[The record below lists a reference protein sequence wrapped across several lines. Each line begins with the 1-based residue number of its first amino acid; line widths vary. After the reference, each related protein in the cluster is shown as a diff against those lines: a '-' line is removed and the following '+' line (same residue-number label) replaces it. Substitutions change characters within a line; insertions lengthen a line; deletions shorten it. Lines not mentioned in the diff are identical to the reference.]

1 MRYVAVNN
9 LKKGMLIARDIH
21 DAKSN
26 IFLREGM
33 KLANKQIE
41 QLGKQGFAGAYI
53 LDVASDDI
61 VSDPIITAKEYLTAQ
76 RAITKY
82 MDMAYKSSGVNSVSV
97 SIDEQKSIVMPVLE
111 TLRKKEDHLLVET
124 FDIKPFAAYE
134 PCHAV
139 MVMVLSL
146 AIGMKIGMSDEQ
158 LFELGIGA
166 LLHDIGTA
174 FLPEN
179 ILNRPGK
186 LTDEEY
192 ELVKGHVKKGYEYL
206 MNNYSLSSAAS
217 IGAMQH
223 HESYDGT
230 GYPDGLRKKNIS
242 VFGRIIAITDVYD
255 ALVSKRAF
263 RAAMYP
269 MQAIDTVQNLADRKF
284 DPEIV
289 NTLSSIIAPFPLG
302 SVVYLKTGE
311 TCIVKHN
318 YPENLLHP
326 LLRIFDIESANSRE
340 IDMSSDPDY
349 KNIRIT
355 KIVEV

>member
-1 MRYVAVNN
+1 MRYVTINN
-9 LKKGMLIARDIH
+9 LHKGMLLARDIF
-21 DAKSN
+21 DAN
-26 IFLREGM
+26 TDVFLREGV
-33 KLANKQIE
+33 KLGNKEIDK
-41 QLGKQGFAGAYI
+41 LGKQGFSGAYI

-61 VSDPIITAKEYLTAQ
+61 ISDPIINAREYLTAQ
-76 RAITKY
+76 RAVNKY
-82 MDMAYKSSGVNSVSV
+82 MDMAYKSGDNGGVAVSV
-97 SIDEQKSIVMPVLE
+97 DEQKSVVMPILE
-111 TLRKKEDHLLVET
+111 TLRAKEHHLIVESI
-124 FDIKPFAAYE
+124 DLKPFAAYE
-134 PCHAV
+134 SCHAV
-139 MVMVLSL
+139 MAMVLSL
-146 AIGMKIGMSDEQ
+146 AIGIKLKMTDEQ

-186 LTDEEY
+186 LTDEEFNI
-192 ELVKGHVKKGYEYL
+192 VKGHVKKGYEYL

-217 IGAMQH
+217 MGAMQH

-242 VFGRIIAITDVYD
+242 VYGRIIAVTDVYD

-269 MQAIDTVQNLADRKF
+269 MQAIETVQNLSDRKF

-289 NTLSSIIAPFPLG
+289 NTLSDIIAPFPLG
-302 SVVYLKTGE
+302 SVVQLRSGE
-311 TCIVKHN
+311 TCIVKTN
-318 YPENLLHP
+318 YPEDMTHP
-326 LLRIFDIESANSRE
+326 LVRIFDERSSNSRI
-340 IDMSSDPDY
+340 IDMHNDPDY
-349 KNIRIT
+349 KTTRVV

>member
-1 MRYVAVNN
+1 MR
-9 LKKGMLIARDIH
+9 KGMLLARDVY
-21 DAKSN
+21 DAN
-26 IFLREGM
+26 AEVFLREGA
-33 KLANKQIE
+33 KLGNKQID
-41 QLGKQGFAGAYI
+41 QLSKQGFSGAYI

-61 VSDPIITAKEYLTAQ
+61 VSDPIITQKEYLTAQ
-76 RAITKY
+76 RAVTRY
-82 MDMAYKSSGVNSVSV
+82 MDMAYKSGDSGGVAVSL
-97 SIDEQKSIVMPVLE
+97 DEQKKVVLPILE
-111 TLRKKEDHLLVET
+111 TLRAKEHHLLVESL
-124 FDIKPFAAYE
+124 DIKPFAAYE

-139 MVMVLSL
+139 MVMVLSI
-146 AIGMKIGMSDEQ
+146 AIGMKLKMTDEQ

-186 LTDEEY
+186 LTDEEFDI
-192 ELVKGHVKKGYEYL
+192 VKGHVKKGYEYL

-217 IGAMQH
+217 MGAMQH

-269 MQAIDTVQNLADRKF
+269 MQAIETVQNLSDRKF

-289 NTLSSIIAPFPLG
+289 NALSEIIAPFPLG
-302 SVVYLKTGE
+302 SVVHLRSGE

-318 YPENLLHP
+318 YVEDLLHP
-326 LLRIFDIESANSRE
+326 QVRVYDERSAKSAE
-340 IDMSSDPDY
+340 IDMHTNPDY
-349 KNIRIT
+349 KNVRIT

>member
-1 MRYVAVNN
+1 
-9 LKKGMLIARDIH
+9 MLLARDVH
-21 DAKSN
+21 DAKAE
-26 IFLREGM
+26 ILLREGT
-33 KLANKQIE
+33 KLGNKQIG
-41 QLGKQGFAGAYI
+41 QLEKQGFSGAYI

-61 VSDPIITAKEYLTAQ
+61 ISDPIVTQKEYLTAQ
-76 RAITKY
+76 RAVSRY
-82 MDMAYKSSGVNSVSV
+82 MDLAYKAGDGGGVAVSL
-97 SIDEQKSIVMPVLE
+97 DEQKSVVMPILD
-111 TLRKKEDHLLVET
+111 TLRAKEQHLLVESL
-124 FDIKPFAAYE
+124 DVKPFAAYE
-134 PCHAV
+134 SCHAV
-139 MVMVLSL
+139 MVMVLSI
-146 AIGMKIGMSDEQ
+146 AIGIKLKMSDEQ

-186 LTDEEY
+186 LTDAEFDI
-192 ELVKGHVKKGYEYL
+192 VKGHVKKGYEYL

-217 IGAMQH
+217 MGAMQH

-242 VFGRIIAITDVYD
+242 AFGRIIALTDTYD

-269 MQAIDTVQNLADRKF
+269 MQAVETVQNLSDRRF
-284 DPEIV
+284 DPEVV
-289 NTLSSIIAPFPLG
+289 NTLSDIVAPFPLG
-302 SVVYLKTGE
+302 SVVQLRSGE

-318 YPENLLHP
+318 YVEDLLHP
-326 LLRIFDIESANSRE
+326 VVRVYNEKGAHSKE
-340 IDMSSDPDY
+340 IDMHNDPEY
-349 KNIRIT
+349 KNVRVT

>member
-1 MRYVAVNN
+1 
-9 LKKGMLIARDIH
+9 MLLARDIH
-21 DAKSN
+21 DEKTE
-26 IFLREGM
+26 IFLREGV
-33 KLANKQIE
+33 KLGNKEIDR
-41 QLGKQGFAGAYI
+41 LSRQGFSGVYI

-76 RAITKY
+76 RAVNRY
-82 MDMAYKSSGVNSVSV
+82 MDMAYKSGGDGGVAV
-97 SIDEQKSIVMPVLE
+97 SIDEQKSVVIPILE
-111 TLRKKEDHLLVET
+111 TLRAKEQHLLVESI
-124 FDIKPFAAYE
+124 DLKPFAAYE

-139 MVMVLSL
+139 MVMVLSI
-146 AIGMKIGMSDEQ
+146 AIGMKMKMSDEQ

-166 LLHDIGTA
+166 LLHDIGNA

-186 LTDEEY
+186 LTDEEFHI
-192 ELVKGHVKKGYEYL
+192 VKGHVRQGYEYL
-206 MNNYSLSSAAS
+206 MNYYSLSSAAS
-217 IGAMQH
+217 MGAMQH

-269 MQAIDTVQNLADRKF
+269 MQAIETVQNLSDRKF
-284 DPEIV
+284 DPEVV
-289 NTLSSIIAPFPLG
+289 NTLTEIIAPFPLG
-302 SVVYLKTGE
+302 SVVQLRSQE
-311 TCIVKHN
+311 ICIVKRN
-318 YPENLLHP
+318 YPEDLLHP
-326 LLRIFDIESANSRE
+326 QVRVYDEKTANSRV
-340 IDMSSDPDY
+340 IDMHNDPDY
-349 KNIRIT
+349 KTTRVV